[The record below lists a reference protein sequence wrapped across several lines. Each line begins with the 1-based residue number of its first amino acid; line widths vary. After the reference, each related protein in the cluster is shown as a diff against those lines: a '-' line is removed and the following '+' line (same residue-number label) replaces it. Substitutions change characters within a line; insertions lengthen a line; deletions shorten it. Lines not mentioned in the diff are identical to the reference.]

1 MNIYYVYA
9 YLRKSDNTPYYIG
22 KGKDNR
28 AFARHPGLSIPKDI
42 SKIVILEYNLTELG
56 AFAIERR
63 MIQWYGRKDLG
74 TGILLNK
81 TDGGEGAS
89 GYNHTEE
96 HKQKL
101 RELYKGK
108 AVATRTAEANKR
120 IGDAQRGTK
129 KPGVSIALTGRKFS
143 DERRATLKGRI
154 PWNKGKT
161 GYVKQKEKHI
171 RCPYCSKEGKAS
183 NMSRWHFNNCKF
195 KQPLII
201 PD

>member
-1 MNIYYVYA
+1 MYIYYVYA

-96 HKQKL
+96 HKQKMSESIQL
-101 RELYKGK
+101 WW
-108 AVATRTAEANKR
+108 N
-120 IGDAQRGTK
+120 QRRS
-129 KPGVSIALTGRKFS
+129 V
-143 DERRATLKGRI
+143 
-154 PWNKGKT
+154 
-161 GYVKQKEKHI
+161 
-171 RCPYCSKEGKAS
+171 
-183 NMSRWHFNNCKF
+183 
-195 KQPLII
+195 
-201 PD
+201 